1 MKKSNINIL
10 IVEDEP
16 IIAADLEDRLLD
28 MGFHVVEIFATGEAV
43 LNYFQASPN
52 VHILI
57 MDIQLEGKLDGI
69 ETVQNILKH
78 HSIPIIFLTSNADD
92 ITFERAKKTFPAAFL
107 SKPFRGRDLK
117 HAIELAILK
126 IDAGAD
132 NKNNS
137 APDKPFFLKDRVF
150 IKVKEGMV
158 KVLFEDILWIEADD
172 YYSKIV
178 TSTQTYLLSQTLGKT
193 SKTFEDLPTF
203 VRVHRSFIVN
213 FHHVTHIGEVF
224 LSINN
229 TQIPIGKSYKEDFM
243 KHINKF

>member
-1 MKKSNINIL
+1 MKNNINIL

-28 MGFHVVEIFATGEAV
+28 MGFHVVGIFAAGEAV
-43 LNYFQASPN
+43 LKYFQSSPN
-52 VHILI
+52 VDILLI
-57 MDIQLEGKLDGI
+57 DIHLEGKLDGI
-69 ETVQNILKH
+69 ETAQAILKQH
-78 HSIPIIFLTSNADD
+78 TLPIIFLTSNSDD
-92 ITFERAKKTFPAAFL
+92 ITFDRAKKILPAAFL

-126 IDAGAD
+126 IDTGSD
-132 NKNNS
+132 TQNNIV
-137 APDKPFFLKDRVF
+137 PDKPFFLKDRVF
-150 IKVKEGMV
+150 VKVKEGMI

-203 VRVHRSFIVN
+203 IRVHRSFIVN